1 MQLRDQQRQSEQIVE
16 STYYET
22 VVGDDDEP
30 FTLVDSKIG
39 VVSKYRL
46 PYVLKHVRM
55 NGRHIDYMLKNL
67 QEMPADLERYYEQAD
82 SLGLQVDLDS
92 YTPSHPR

>member
-1 MQLRDQQRQSEQIVE
+1 ME

-22 VVGDDDEP
+22 VCGDDDEP
-30 FTLVDSKIG
+30 FTLIDSKIG

-46 PYVLKHVRM
+46 PYMLKQVRM
-55 NGRHIDYMLKNL
+55 NGRHIEYMLKNL
-67 QEMPADLERYYEQAD
+67 QEMPADVDEYYQKVD

-92 YTPSHPR
+92 YTPSHPRYA